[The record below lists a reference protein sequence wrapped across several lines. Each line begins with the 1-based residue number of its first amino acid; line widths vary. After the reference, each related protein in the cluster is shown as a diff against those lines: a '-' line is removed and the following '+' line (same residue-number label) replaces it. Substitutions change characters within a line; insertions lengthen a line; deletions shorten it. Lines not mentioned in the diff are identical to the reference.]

1 MNSDYDLDRF
11 RAKVR
16 EYRLSVRRNQADLA
30 NYLNL
35 DYTELSNRLNA
46 TKKARLS
53 PENVRAIVR
62 ALAEWGAISTR
73 AQAHELLDLVNCPH
87 FDQVDWEARPL
98 SRLTS
103 EPTSVS
109 TPANLA
115 EPATPVLPT
124 DSSPVTT
131 EQLVISDLPSAFSKE
146 PPTSTTAVT
155 AANKDL
161 LPAPKTPKIARSSAN
176 LGGTRSQWPVLGR
189 VSSLVVAL
197 FLVLLII
204 VLGLLINKN
213 GDSNGKT
220 NSDTTVL
227 SASLEGRGTIA
238 ANTPTPTIP
247 LPPGYPVLSHAGL
260 KIKKADVSQ
269 SVLEQQIRS
278 VNKTL
283 PNGILR
289 SEAFITSE
297 SVSRVKEYYQQEFQK
312 AGWADITQL
321 GLLVSGFKEIVMQ
334 LETLGGFTVIY
345 QKGNLVMAVTCT
357 PPSLVKVTYYTDIK
371 PDELLLGEFYLT
383 VNVPLPTP

>member
-1 MNSDYDLDRF
+1 MNTDYDLDRF

-98 SRLTS
+98 SRLIA
-103 EPTSVS
+103 EPASLS
-109 TPANLA
+109 SPANLP
-115 EPATPVLPT
+115 EPAAPVDKT
-124 DSSPVTT
+124 ETASSIAGPPATADPFFT
-131 EQLVISDLPSAFSKE
+131 LAKE
-146 PPTSTTAVT
+146 PSTAPATVT
-155 AANKDL
+155 APDQSS
-161 LPAPKTPKIARSSAN
+161 LPVSKTAQIVGSSAQIQ
-176 LGGTRSQWPVLGR
+176 GRRAQRPGLGR

-227 SASLEGRGTIA
+227 SASLENQVSIS
-238 ANTPTPTIP
+238 ANTPTPTVP

-260 KIKKADVSQ
+260 KFKKADVSQ
-269 SVLEQQIRS
+269 SVLEQQIKS

-289 SEAFITSE
+289 SDAFITTE
-297 SVSRVKEYYQQEFQK
+297 SATRLKEYYQQEFQK
-312 AGWADITQL
+312 AGWTDITQL

-371 PDELLLGEFYLT
+371 PDERLIGEFYLT
-383 VNVPLPTP
+383 VNAPLPTP